1 MEFFNCRT
9 VKSAKTEHTCH
20 ICKGIINIGDSYVKE
35 SGKYRGEFFD
45 RASHIVC
52 HHYLRSMLDASGE
65 TEYSED
71 EVSEY
76 IHETICAFC
85 DKHEDCSL
93 ICFDCEQVVKL
104 AELGDKGG
112 SYE

>member
-9 VKSAKTEHTCH
+9 VKSAKKEHSCH
-20 ICKGIINIGDSYVKE
+20 ICKGIISIGDSYVKE

-45 RASHIVC
+45 RASHMVC
-52 HHYLRSMLDASGE
+52 HHYLRSMLDDSGE

-76 IHETICAFC
+76 IHETICSLC
-85 DKHEDCSL
+85 DKNEDCSL
-93 ICFDCEQVVKL
+93 ICYQCERVVKL
-104 AELGDKGG
+104 AELGDAGVD
-112 SYE
+112 YE